1 MNISSRSIQR
11 RGAAAASR
19 GFTLM
24 EIMIV
29 VLIIGIL
36 AAIALTSY
44 QRQVV
49 ESRRKAATACLMES
63 AQFME
68 RFYTTNL
75 RYDENTAGNAVAL
88 PAVSCFGDLA
98 AFYTFA
104 IGAVDQRTFRI
115 DAAPQ
120 GVQASRDGLCGTLS
134 LTQAGLRGVSGTG
147 TVAECW

>member
-1 MNISSRSIQR
+1 MNISSRSIPH
-11 RGAAAASR
+11 RGASTASR
-19 GFTLM
+19 GFTLI

-29 VLIIGIL
+29 VLIVGIL

-75 RYDENTAGNAVAL
+75 RYDETTAGNAVAL

-98 AFYTFA
+98 EFYTFT

-120 GVQASRDGLCGTLS
+120 GVQASRDGLCGTLA
-134 LTQAGLRGVSGTG
+134 LEQDGRRTVSGTG
-147 TVAECW
+147 TAAQCW

>member
-1 MNISSRSIQR
+1 MNSMNSN
-11 RGAAAASR
+11 RGAGSIRNRSR

-49 ESRRKAATACLMES
+49 ESRRKAGTACLLEA

-75 RYDENTAGNAVAL
+75 RYDEDAGGNAVAL
-88 PAVSCFGDLA
+88 PVLSCFGDLA
-98 AFYTFA
+98 AHYTFD
-104 IGAVDQRTFRI
+104 IGDVTRRTYRVDAT
-115 DAAPQ
+115 PQ
-120 GVQASRDGLCGTLS
+120 GSQATRDTACATLT
-134 LTQAGLRGVSGTG
+134 LNQAGVRGVSGTA
-147 TVAECW
+147 TAAACW

>member
-1 MNISSRSIQR
+1 MNSMDSKP
-11 RGAAAASR
+11 GAGSARNRSR

-49 ESRRKAATACLMES
+49 ESRRKAGTACLLEA

-75 RYDENTAGNAVAL
+75 RYDEDTGGTAVAL
-88 PAVSCFGDLA
+88 PVLSCFGDLA
-98 AFYTFA
+98 AHYTFD
-104 IGAVDQRTFRI
+104 IGLVDRRRYRV
-115 DAAPQ
+115 DATPQ
-120 GVQASRDGLCGTLS
+120 GSQATRDTACATLS
-134 LTQAGLRGVSGTG
+134 LTQAGMRTVSGT
-147 TVAECW
+147 APAAACW

>member
-36 AAIALTSY
+36 AALALTSY

-49 ESRRKAATACLMES
+49 ESRRKAATACVMES

-75 RYDENTAGNAVAL
+75 RYDETTAGDAVAL
-88 PAVSCFGDLA
+88 PALSCFGDLSV
-98 AFYTFA
+98 FYTFS
-104 IGAVDQRTFRI
+104 IGEATDRTFRI
-115 DAAPQ
+115 DADPLGA
-120 GVQASRDGLCGTLS
+120 QAARDGLCGTLS
-134 LTQAGLRGVSGTG
+134 LTQAGVRGVSGTG
-147 TVAECW
+147 TAGECW